1 MKKLTLRNISIIC
14 AICLIICMASG
25 FASAELSGVSAE
37 VKPSG
42 TVPMYFNGIKMSDGI
57 KVENTTYVPLRAFLD
72 LMDNQASVAWD
83 AEANT
88 AVVTDGLLSFS
99 VTVGSQVMTINDR
112 YFFLPFGALVI
123 DGALCLPVREL
134 AKAYGAEVHWDEP
147 TASVSI
153 VADDPA
159 VLESGKDFYG
169 EEDLYWLS
177 RLINAESGNQSLE
190 GKIAVG
196 NVVLNRLADPSCPDT
211 IYAVIFDARYG
222 VQFSVTENGTI
233 YDEPNE
239 ESVVAAKLCLEGYNL
254 AGNSI
259 YFVNPVV
266 GVSSWFIQTR
276 VFISTIGDHDF
287 YA

>member
-1 MKKLTLRNISIIC
+1 MKKPTLRNISIIC

-25 FASAELSGVSAE
+25 FASAEISGAAAN
-37 VKPSG
+37 VKVNG
-42 TVPMYFNGIKMSDGI
+42 TVSMYFNGIKMTDGI
-57 KVENTTYVPLRAFLD
+57 KVEDTTYVPLRAFLD
-72 LMDNQASVAWD
+72 LVDNQANVAWD
-83 AEANT
+83 AKTNT
-88 AVVTDGLLSFS
+88 AAVTGETLSFS
-99 VTVGSQVMTINDR
+99 VTVGSQVMTVNDR
-112 YFFLPFGALVI
+112 SFFLPHGALVI
-123 DGALCLPVREL
+123 DSALCLPIREL
-134 AKAYGAEVHWDEP
+134 AKAYQAEVLWDEA

-153 VADDPA
+153 VADNPA
-159 VLESGKDFYG
+159 VLESGAEFYI

-196 NVVLNRLADPSCPDT
+196 NVVLNRLVDPTCPDT
-211 IYAVIFDARYG
+211 IYGVIFDARYG

-239 ESVVAAKLCLEGYNL
+239 ESVVAAKICLEGYNL

-259 YFVNPVV
+259 YFVNPHV
-266 GVSSWFIQTR
+266 GISSWFMQTR
-276 VFISTIGDHDF
+276 VFVTSIGEHDF

>member
-1 MKKLTLRNISIIC
+1 M
-14 AICLIICMASG
+14 
-25 FASAELSGVSAE
+25 
-37 VKPSG
+37 
-42 TVPMYFNGIKMSDGI
+42 TV
-57 KVENTTYVPLRAFLD
+57 
-72 LMDNQASVAWD
+72 
-83 AEANT
+83 
-88 AVVTDGLLSFS
+88 
-99 VTVGSQVMTINDR
+99 NDR
-112 YFFLPFGALVI
+112 YFFLPYGALVI

-134 AKAYGAEVHWDEP
+134 AKAYQAEVLWDEP

-159 VLESGKDFYG
+159 VLEGGAEFYG

-196 NVVLNRLADPSCPDT
+196 NVVLNRLADPTCPKT

-239 ESVVAAKLCLEGYNL
+239 ESIVAAKLCLEGYNL
-254 AGNSI
+254 AGDSI
-259 YFVNPVV
+259 YFVNPEV
-266 GVSSWFIQTR
+266 GVSSWFMQTR
-276 VFISTIGDHDF
+276 VFIATIGEHDF